1 MSASGLAPAITH
13 WRYWPRSQGRSS
25 PRAPNHAAHC
35 ARGCGLRF
43 RALIGYHYY
52 TWAFIGF
59 AVAIALTA
67 IALLFDR
74 QFAQSDLGK
83 PATAGFLARAA
94 VWLVI
99 ALVALNVVSTL
110 LECGFAACPDNP
122 VSYQLLKTVP

>member
-1 MSASGLAPAITH
+1 VGYGSAL
-13 WRYWPRSQGRSS
+13 
-25 PRAPNHAAHC
+25 
-35 ARGCGLRF
+35 L
-43 RALIGYHYY
+43 GYHYY

-59 AVAIALTA
+59 AVAIAPTA

-74 QFAQSDLGK
+74 QFAQTDLGK
-83 PATAGFLARAA
+83 PVAAGFLARAA

-122 VSYQLLKTVP
+122 VSYQLLKSTR

>member
-13 WRYWPRSQGRSS
+13 WRYSPRSQARSS
-25 PRAPNHAAHC
+25 LRAKFC
-35 ARGCGLRF
+35 CILRPGDAGYGS
-43 RALIGYHYY
+43 ALLGYHYY

-74 QFAQSDLGK
+74 QFAQADLSK
-83 PATAGFLARAA
+83 PAAAGLLARAA

-122 VSYQLLKTVP
+122 VSYQLLKSTR

>member
-1 MSASGLAPAITH
+1 MRATVPRCSAIITILG
-13 WRYWPRSQGRSS
+13 P
-25 PRAPNHAAHC
+25 
-35 ARGCGLRF
+35 
-43 RALIGYHYY
+43 
-52 TWAFIGF
+52 FIGF

-74 QFAQSDLGK
+74 QFAQADLSK
-83 PATAGFLARAA
+83 PAAAGLLARAA

-122 VSYQLLKTVP
+122 VSYQLLKSTR